1 MLTGFVCKIMDFSLM
16 LTVTRLTEKDS
27 IEIEKVNGLYDLSFP
42 AYEKRSYQGRQSIL
56 KHKDYYLYS
65 FSDEGVFIGFVGSWK
80 IGDYFYI
87 EHLAISPN
95 LRGKG
100 YGQKVLSCFCEQVSR
115 VILEIDP
122 VIDEI
127 SEKRLRFYHHCGFK
141 QNEYQHAH
149 PSYHPEYAP
158 HQLEILS
165 YPTKINPQTYQQ
177 FNEKLTNVVMHASLL

>member
-1 MLTGFVCKIMDFSLM
+1 M
-16 LTVTRLTEKDS
+16 
-27 IEIEKVNGLYDLSFP
+27 
-42 AYEKRSYQGRQSIL
+42 
-56 KHKDYYLYS
+56 YS

-100 YGQKVLSCFCEQVSR
+100 YGQKVLSGFCEQVSR

-127 SEKRLRFYHHCGFK
+127 SEKRLRFTTIAALSKMNINMPIQAIILNMHH
-141 QNEYQHAH
+141 
-149 PSYHPEYAP
+149 
-158 HQLEILS
+158 
-165 YPTKINPQTYQQ
+165 INWK
-177 FNEKLTNVVMHASLL
+177 F